1 MWKTSK
7 KYFLSFIEEAVMNP
21 DWTGYVGGR
30 VEVTKAGEDY
40 ASEEIRFF
48 TNKLSDFWRVRDE
61 WDFKEVTAG
70 QLERLRKTLAGY
82 MEKA

>member
-1 MWKTSK
+1 VWKSK
-7 KYFLSFIEEAVMNP
+7 KFFLSFIEEAVLNP
-21 DWTGYVGGR
+21 DYEGYVGGR
-30 VEVTKAGEDY
+30 VEISETGEEY
-40 ASEEIRFF
+40 AKEEIRFF

>member
-1 MWKTSK
+1 M
-7 KYFLSFIEEAVMNP
+7 LNP
-21 DWTGYVGGR
+21 DWAGYVGGR
-30 VEVTKAGEDY
+30 VEISETGEEY
-40 ASEEIRFF
+40 VKEEIRFF

>member
-1 MWKTSK
+1 MWKNK
-7 KYFLSFIEEAVMNP
+7 KFFLSFIEEAVLNP
-21 DWTGYVGGR
+21 DYEGYVGGR
-30 VEVTKAGEDY
+30 VEISETGEEY
-40 ASEEIRFF
+40 AKEEIRFF